1 MAHSNPITIGM
12 LAHVDAGKT
21 TLSEAIL
28 YSAGSIRKL
37 GRVDNQDTFLDT
49 GDMERARGI
58 TIFSKQAA
66 YNYNGS
72 SYTLLDTPGHVDFSA
87 ETERTLW
94 VLDAAVLVISGM
106 DGVQGHTETLW
117 SLLKRLGIPVFIFVN
132 KMDQQGTN
140 RAGIMEQLKN
150 RLSESCVDFNN
161 IDYEEVAMCHEE
173 ALEQFL
179 DSAHVDD
186 ALISDMV
193 MNRRIFPVYFG
204 SALRMNGVEELIK
217 GIDTYAGCP
226 EYSDEFSAK
235 VYKITRD
242 DRGERLTHLKVCGGS
257 LKSKML
263 IGNEKVNQIR
273 VYAGDKFTSIN
284 EAPAGTVCAATGL
297 SETKAGQFIGA
308 GGGRMK
314 LLFRWINKLLCGWNV
329 GLYFRPRIRY
339 EGKKCLP
346 AFTRGPAIII
356 TNHKNQMDFLLVL
369 YLFYFRYVRCLVGKT
384 FYECNRFLN
393 WCLRMLGAIKVDR
406 FSFGMDFFCES
417 VEALRRGQL
426 LLIFPEGR
434 FSTTGE
440 ILEFRSTAALLALQT
455 DVPIIPMWHSVNY
468 GFGKRTDVVI
478 GEPIRLSEL
487 CSTANPDAAELDR
500 LTAILR
506 DKVIE
511 LRGMAQEA

>member
-1 MAHSNPITIGM
+1 
-12 LAHVDAGKT
+12 
-21 TLSEAIL
+21 
-28 YSAGSIRKL
+28 
-37 GRVDNQDTFLDT
+37 
-49 GDMERARGI
+49 
-58 TIFSKQAA
+58 
-66 YNYNGS
+66 
-72 SYTLLDTPGHVDFSA
+72 
-87 ETERTLW
+87 
-94 VLDAAVLVISGM
+94 
-106 DGVQGHTETLW
+106 
-117 SLLKRLGIPVFIFVN
+117 
-132 KMDQQGTN
+132 
-140 RAGIMEQLKN
+140 
-150 RLSESCVDFNN
+150 
-161 IDYEEVAMCHEE
+161 
-173 ALEQFL
+173 
-179 DSAHVDD
+179 
-186 ALISDMV
+186 
-193 MNRRIFPVYFG
+193 
-204 SALRMNGVEELIK
+204 
-217 GIDTYAGCP
+217 
-226 EYSDEFSAK
+226 
-235 VYKITRD
+235 
-242 DRGERLTHLKVCGGS
+242 
-257 LKSKML
+257 
-263 IGNEKVNQIR
+263 
-273 VYAGDKFTSIN
+273 
-284 EAPAGTVCAATGL
+284 
-297 SETKAGQFIGA
+297 
-308 GGGRMK
+308 MK

-346 AFTRGPAIII
+346 AFTRGI

-406 FSFGMDFFCES
+406 FSFGMDFFYES

>member
-1 MAHSNPITIGM
+1 MQEPEPPLRPMRRSPACPLTMRPARIFLTEQELPISFGKPRRAELREK
-12 LAHVDAGKT
+12 LAD
-21 TLSEAIL
+21 
-28 YSAGSIRKL
+28 GSIVLTPAHRPEPEELTRLEDESSRALVQELCELL
-37 GRVDNQDTFLDT
+37 GSVTGQTVGPDTQLLQELGVDSLTYYN
-49 GDMERARGI
+49 
-58 TIFSKQAA
+58 IFSAVSERYGISLTMDA
-66 YNYNGS
+66 EHPLF
-72 SYTLLDTPGHVDFSA
+72 TARDFA
-87 ETERTLW
+87 
-94 VLDAAVLVISGM
+94 AAVPG
-106 DGVQGHTETLW
+106 
-117 SLLKRLGIPVFIFVN
+117 
-132 KMDQQGTN
+132 
-140 RAGIMEQLKN
+140 
-150 RLSESCVDFNN
+150 
-161 IDYEEVAMCHEE
+161 
-173 ALEQFL
+173 
-179 DSAHVDD
+179 
-186 ALISDMV
+186 
-193 MNRRIFPVYFG
+193 
-204 SALRMNGVEELIK
+204 
-217 GIDTYAGCP
+217 
-226 EYSDEFSAK
+226 
-235 VYKITRD
+235 
-242 DRGERLTHLKVCGGS
+242 
-257 LKSKML
+257 
-263 IGNEKVNQIR
+263 
-273 VYAGDKFTSIN
+273 
-284 EAPAGTVCAATGL
+284 
-297 SETKAGQFIGA
+297 GA

-487 CSTANPDAAELDR
+487 CSTANPTR
-500 LTAILR
+500 RSWTGLTAILR

>member
-1 MAHSNPITIGM
+1 
-12 LAHVDAGKT
+12 
-21 TLSEAIL
+21 
-28 YSAGSIRKL
+28 
-37 GRVDNQDTFLDT
+37 
-49 GDMERARGI
+49 
-58 TIFSKQAA
+58 
-66 YNYNGS
+66 
-72 SYTLLDTPGHVDFSA
+72 
-87 ETERTLW
+87 
-94 VLDAAVLVISGM
+94 
-106 DGVQGHTETLW
+106 
-117 SLLKRLGIPVFIFVN
+117 
-132 KMDQQGTN
+132 
-140 RAGIMEQLKN
+140 
-150 RLSESCVDFNN
+150 
-161 IDYEEVAMCHEE
+161 
-173 ALEQFL
+173 
-179 DSAHVDD
+179 
-186 ALISDMV
+186 
-193 MNRRIFPVYFG
+193 
-204 SALRMNGVEELIK
+204 
-217 GIDTYAGCP
+217 
-226 EYSDEFSAK
+226 
-235 VYKITRD
+235 
-242 DRGERLTHLKVCGGS
+242 
-257 LKSKML
+257 
-263 IGNEKVNQIR
+263 
-273 VYAGDKFTSIN
+273 
-284 EAPAGTVCAATGL
+284 
-297 SETKAGQFIGA
+297 
-308 GGGRMK
+308 MK

-346 AFTRGPAIII
+346 AFTRGPAILI

-369 YLFYFRYVRCLVGKT
+369 
-384 FYECNRFLN
+384 YECNRFLN

>member
-1 MAHSNPITIGM
+1 
-12 LAHVDAGKT
+12 
-21 TLSEAIL
+21 
-28 YSAGSIRKL
+28 
-37 GRVDNQDTFLDT
+37 
-49 GDMERARGI
+49 
-58 TIFSKQAA
+58 
-66 YNYNGS
+66 
-72 SYTLLDTPGHVDFSA
+72 
-87 ETERTLW
+87 
-94 VLDAAVLVISGM
+94 
-106 DGVQGHTETLW
+106 
-117 SLLKRLGIPVFIFVN
+117 
-132 KMDQQGTN
+132 
-140 RAGIMEQLKN
+140 
-150 RLSESCVDFNN
+150 
-161 IDYEEVAMCHEE
+161 
-173 ALEQFL
+173 
-179 DSAHVDD
+179 
-186 ALISDMV
+186 
-193 MNRRIFPVYFG
+193 
-204 SALRMNGVEELIK
+204 
-217 GIDTYAGCP
+217 
-226 EYSDEFSAK
+226 
-235 VYKITRD
+235 
-242 DRGERLTHLKVCGGS
+242 
-257 LKSKML
+257 
-263 IGNEKVNQIR
+263 
-273 VYAGDKFTSIN
+273 
-284 EAPAGTVCAATGL
+284 
-297 SETKAGQFIGA
+297 
-308 GGGRMK
+308 MK

-346 AFTRGPAIII
+346 AFTRGPAILI

-440 ILEFRSTAALLALQT
+440 ILEFRSTAALLTLQT

>member
-1 MAHSNPITIGM
+1 MQEAVYTFPDVPEAHWAYEAVARLPLTMRPARIFLTEQELPISFGKPRRAELREK
-12 LAHVDAGKT
+12 LAD
-21 TLSEAIL
+21 
-28 YSAGSIRKL
+28 GSIVLTPAHRPEPEELTRLEDESSRALVQELCELL
-37 GRVDNQDTFLDT
+37 GSVTGQTVGPDTQLLQELGVDSLTYYN
-49 GDMERARGI
+49 
-58 TIFSKQAA
+58 IFSAV
-66 YNYNGS
+66 S
-72 SYTLLDTPGHVDFSA
+72 
-87 ETERTLW
+87 ERYGISLTM
-94 VLDAAVLVISGM
+94 DAAHPLF
-106 DGVQGHTETLW
+106 TA
-117 SLLKRLGIPVFIFVN
+117 R
-132 KMDQQGTN
+132 
-140 RAGIMEQLKN
+140 
-150 RLSESCVDFNN
+150 DF
-161 IDYEEVAMCHEE
+161 A
-173 ALEQFL
+173 
-179 DSAHVDD
+179 
-186 ALISDMV
+186 
-193 MNRRIFPVYFG
+193 
-204 SALRMNGVEELIK
+204 
-217 GIDTYAGCP
+217 
-226 EYSDEFSAK
+226 
-235 VYKITRD
+235 
-242 DRGERLTHLKVCGGS
+242 
-257 LKSKML
+257 
-263 IGNEKVNQIR
+263 
-273 VYAGDKFTSIN
+273 
-284 EAPAGTVCAATGL
+284 
-297 SETKAGQFIGA
+297 
-308 GGGRMK
+308 
-314 LLFRWINKLLCGWNV
+314 GWNV

>member
-1 MAHSNPITIGM
+1 
-12 LAHVDAGKT
+12 
-21 TLSEAIL
+21 
-28 YSAGSIRKL
+28 
-37 GRVDNQDTFLDT
+37 
-49 GDMERARGI
+49 
-58 TIFSKQAA
+58 
-66 YNYNGS
+66 
-72 SYTLLDTPGHVDFSA
+72 
-87 ETERTLW
+87 
-94 VLDAAVLVISGM
+94 
-106 DGVQGHTETLW
+106 
-117 SLLKRLGIPVFIFVN
+117 
-132 KMDQQGTN
+132 
-140 RAGIMEQLKN
+140 
-150 RLSESCVDFNN
+150 
-161 IDYEEVAMCHEE
+161 
-173 ALEQFL
+173 
-179 DSAHVDD
+179 
-186 ALISDMV
+186 
-193 MNRRIFPVYFG
+193 
-204 SALRMNGVEELIK
+204 
-217 GIDTYAGCP
+217 
-226 EYSDEFSAK
+226 
-235 VYKITRD
+235 
-242 DRGERLTHLKVCGGS
+242 
-257 LKSKML
+257 
-263 IGNEKVNQIR
+263 
-273 VYAGDKFTSIN
+273 
-284 EAPAGTVCAATGL
+284 
-297 SETKAGQFIGA
+297 
-308 GGGRMK
+308 MK

-329 GLYFRPRIRY
+329 GLYFRTRIRY

>member
-1 MAHSNPITIGM
+1 
-12 LAHVDAGKT
+12 
-21 TLSEAIL
+21 
-28 YSAGSIRKL
+28 
-37 GRVDNQDTFLDT
+37 
-49 GDMERARGI
+49 
-58 TIFSKQAA
+58 
-66 YNYNGS
+66 
-72 SYTLLDTPGHVDFSA
+72 
-87 ETERTLW
+87 
-94 VLDAAVLVISGM
+94 
-106 DGVQGHTETLW
+106 
-117 SLLKRLGIPVFIFVN
+117 
-132 KMDQQGTN
+132 
-140 RAGIMEQLKN
+140 
-150 RLSESCVDFNN
+150 
-161 IDYEEVAMCHEE
+161 
-173 ALEQFL
+173 
-179 DSAHVDD
+179 
-186 ALISDMV
+186 
-193 MNRRIFPVYFG
+193 
-204 SALRMNGVEELIK
+204 
-217 GIDTYAGCP
+217 
-226 EYSDEFSAK
+226 
-235 VYKITRD
+235 
-242 DRGERLTHLKVCGGS
+242 
-257 LKSKML
+257 
-263 IGNEKVNQIR
+263 
-273 VYAGDKFTSIN
+273 
-284 EAPAGTVCAATGL
+284 
-297 SETKAGQFIGA
+297 
-308 GGGRMK
+308 MK

-455 DVPIIPMWHSVNY
+455 DVPIIPM
-468 GFGKRTDVVI
+468 

>member
-1 MAHSNPITIGM
+1 
-12 LAHVDAGKT
+12 
-21 TLSEAIL
+21 
-28 YSAGSIRKL
+28 
-37 GRVDNQDTFLDT
+37 
-49 GDMERARGI
+49 
-58 TIFSKQAA
+58 
-66 YNYNGS
+66 
-72 SYTLLDTPGHVDFSA
+72 
-87 ETERTLW
+87 
-94 VLDAAVLVISGM
+94 
-106 DGVQGHTETLW
+106 
-117 SLLKRLGIPVFIFVN
+117 
-132 KMDQQGTN
+132 
-140 RAGIMEQLKN
+140 
-150 RLSESCVDFNN
+150 
-161 IDYEEVAMCHEE
+161 
-173 ALEQFL
+173 
-179 DSAHVDD
+179 
-186 ALISDMV
+186 
-193 MNRRIFPVYFG
+193 
-204 SALRMNGVEELIK
+204 
-217 GIDTYAGCP
+217 
-226 EYSDEFSAK
+226 
-235 VYKITRD
+235 
-242 DRGERLTHLKVCGGS
+242 
-257 LKSKML
+257 
-263 IGNEKVNQIR
+263 
-273 VYAGDKFTSIN
+273 
-284 EAPAGTVCAATGL
+284 
-297 SETKAGQFIGA
+297 
-308 GGGRMK
+308 MK

-346 AFTRGPAIII
+346 AFTRGPAILI

-511 LRGMAQEA
+511 LRGMARRREPCGSCCSGCGISPQILQILWAASACALSGCRSSIFRPARSMCARTPVRRCSC